1 MTSSQKNRSIFL
13 ALTIFVTAIVLAPT
27 VFKSENLPNWWP
39 SRNIKLGLDLRGG
52 SYLVLGVQTEEA
64 VKSRLATIASEIK
77 SELRKQKAGVIRT
90 RQYGASDI
98 EITLLGD
105 RGRQATE
112 DFLRKNFSFLKLLD
126 SKTESDTVKISF
138 RIDPAKAEEIKQS
151 SVDQAIETIRNRV
164 DQFGVAEPLI
174 QRQGADRIMVQL
186 PDVQDISGVKKTIGS
201 VAKLEFRLVSQ
212 NSAASS
218 TGTRSIPARSGGN
231 IRVEDEVLMTGD
243 AIENANVEISPSTN
257 EIEVTL
263 RLNAIGAK
271 TFDRITSEN
280 VQRQLSIILDGV
292 SQSSPVIRDRI
303 SGGTAVISGGFTPEE
318 ANQLSI
324 VLRSGALPAPLTFEE
339 ERTVGASLGA
349 DSINKGVISTIVG
362 TVIVI
367 IFMIFYYKRSG
378 ILAVGCLV
386 LNLLF
391 LLALLSLFGATLTL
405 PGIAGLA
412 LTVGMAVDS
421 NVIIF
426 ERIRE
431 ELQTGASSSA
441 SIEAGFAKAHWTIM
455 DSNITTLITGLI
467 LYGFGTGP
475 IKGFAVTLCIGIIT
489 SVFSALFI
497 AKLGFDIFKFQTKK
511 NTLSI

>member
-1 MTSSQKNRSIFL
+1 MTSSQKNRSLLLIITL
-13 ALTIFVTAIVLAPT
+13 LITVVLLAPT
-27 VFKSENLPNWWP
+27 VFKSENLPDWWP
-39 SRNIKLGLDLRGG
+39 AGSIKLGLDLRGG

-77 SELRKQKAGVIRT
+77 SELRKKKAGVIRA
-90 RQYGASDI
+90 RQIGAADI

-105 RGRQATE
+105 RGRQETE
-112 DFLRKNFSFLKLLD
+112 DYVRQNFSFLKLLD
-126 SKTESDTVKISF
+126 SKNESDTVKLSF
-138 RIDPAKAEEIKQS
+138 RIDRAKAEEIKQS

-174 QRQGADRIMVQL
+174 QKQGSERIMVQL
-186 PDVQDISGVKKTIGS
+186 PDVQDVSGVKKTIGS
-201 VAKLEFRLVSQ
+201 VAKLEFQLVSQ
-212 NSAASS
+212 DLSAAV
-218 TGTRSIPARSGGN
+218 GTRSLPSRSGGN

-243 AIENANVEISPSTN
+243 AIDNANVEINPSTN

-263 RLNAIGAK
+263 RLNSVGAK
-271 TFDRITSEN
+271 TFERITSEN
-280 VQRQLSIILDGV
+280 VQRQLAIILDGV
-292 SQSSPVIRDRI
+292 VQSSPVIRDRI
-303 SGGTAVISGGFTPEE
+303 GGGTAVISGGFTPDE
-318 ANQLSI
+318 ANKLSI

-349 DSINKGVISTIVG
+349 DSINKGIISTVIG

-367 IFMIFYYKRSG
+367 IFMIFYYRRSG
-378 ILAVGCLV
+378 ILAVGCLI
-386 LNLLF
+386 LNMLF

-412 LTVGMAVDS
+412 LTVGMAVDA

-426 ERIRE
+426 ERIKE
-431 ELQTGASSSA
+431 ELRTGASSLA

-475 IKGFAVTLCIGIIT
+475 IKGFAVTLCLGILT
-489 SVFSALFI
+489 SVFSALFV
-497 AKLGFDIFKFQTKK
+497 AKLGFDLFKFQTKK